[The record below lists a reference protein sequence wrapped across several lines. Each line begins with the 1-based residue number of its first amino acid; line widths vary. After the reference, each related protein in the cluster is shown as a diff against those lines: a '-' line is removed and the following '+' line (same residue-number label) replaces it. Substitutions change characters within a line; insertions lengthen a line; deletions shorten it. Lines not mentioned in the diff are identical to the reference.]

1 MDRETDVLY
10 SEIGRRIRARRVEL
24 RLTQEKLAEMA
35 GISASFVGHLERAEK
50 TPSVDTLARLCVCM
64 KLSMDYL
71 VMGKRQAC
79 DREACALYEDLQRVL
94 ASHSSGRMERR

>member
-1 MDRETDVLY
+1 MDRETGVLY

-64 KLSMDYL
+64 RLSMDYL

-94 ASHSSGRMERR
+94 ASHSSGQMERR

>member
-1 MDRETDVLY
+1 MDRETGVLY

-64 KLSMDYL
+64 RLSMD
-71 VMGKRQAC
+71 
-79 DREACALYEDLQRVL
+79 
-94 ASHSSGRMERR
+94 